1 MTSGPAHRV
10 SSGVE
15 VYGFPQGH
23 IGHLT
28 EEEELAL
35 QEFKELCTEKGLYK
49 GPKDDEYGTYD
60 DATLLCVQSFA
71 NAIAPANVLCRRFL
85 RARRFH
91 IQDAFEQFKNT
102 EEWRDA
108 TQLDVIYDT
117 IDLEQYDETRRL
129 VRGSRR
135 TRSTC
140 ML

>member
-1 MTSGPAHRV
+1 MPILSFAGVAQDLLEYLPTLAMTSGPAHRV

-60 DATLLCVQSFA
+60 DATLLCVS
-71 NAIAPANVLCRRFL
+71 IPR
-85 RARRFH
+85 
-91 IQDAFEQFKNT
+91 
-102 EEWRDA
+102 
-108 TQLDVIYDT
+108 
-117 IDLEQYDETRRL
+117 ETRLRRL
-129 VRGSRR
+129 MFCAGAS
-135 TRSTC
+135 
-140 ML
+140 